1 MLRLAALGVKTGGG
15 IFKMPQLCDH
25 RKLSDN
31 QNVKFACLLHY
42 LSAMFSLFAFSIS
55 HVITFRYT
63 VFFPRNKSYKRRV
76 LGLLPFYI
84 GLLLKTMAFR
94 CNICIS

>member
-31 QNVKFACLLHY
+31 QNVKNLPVCYIIYQPCFRYSLLVFLMLLHSDILYFSPETNLIKDVFWGCY
-42 LSAMFSLFAFSIS
+42 LFILVCF
-55 HVITFRYT
+55 
-63 VFFPRNKSYKRRV
+63 
-76 LGLLPFYI
+76 
-84 GLLLKTMAFR
+84 
-94 CNICIS
+94 